1 MITQP
6 MALGSRL
13 LLAVL
18 VLLSGCQLESF
29 AERQAR
35 QRAGYLGE
43 AASSQEPLVWTSR
56 RSPDA
61 DGAIASLLAAHLYG
75 GQARISGELTAQTQ
89 AILQRCEQSAPQ
101 RTSGLNGSAIGLV
114 GVNQDNGL
122 VGVNQDNGVDA
133 AIAANHLVAV
143 VDHRAPGT
151 GNLSLPQARRIDIRP
166 WGATTTILEQQ
177 AQRLSVVLPKPLAC
191 AALGAIVTRTQG
203 LRSASTTPQDR
214 QSAARLARRAG
225 IQQAQLLTSFD
236 LQER

>member
-43 AASSQEPLVWTSR
+43 AASSQEPLVWTSSS
-56 RSPDA
+56 SPDA

-114 GVNQDNGL
+114 GVNQDNG
-122 VGVNQDNGVDA
+122 VDA

-177 AQRLSVVLPKPLAC
+177 AQRLGVVLPKPLAC
-191 AALGAIVTRTQG
+191 AALGAIVMQTQG

>member
-29 AERQAR
+29 GERQTR
-35 QRAGYLGE
+35 QRADYLGE
-43 AASSQEPLVWTSR
+43 DASSQKPLVWTS
-56 RSPDA
+56 SSSADA

-101 RTSGLNGSAIGLV
+101 RTSGRNARAIGVV
-114 GVNQDNGL
+114 GANQG
-122 VGVNQDNGVDA
+122 NGVDA
-133 AIAANHLVAV
+133 AIAANHVVAV

-177 AQRLSVVLPKPLAC
+177 AQRLGVVLPKPLAC
-191 AALGAIVTRTQG
+191 AALGAIVTQTQG
-203 LRSASTTPQDR
+203 LKSASTTPQDR

>member
-114 GVNQDNGL
+114 GVNQDNG
-122 VGVNQDNGVDA
+122 VDA

-151 GNLSLPQARRIDIRP
+151 GNLSLPQARRIDVRP

-177 AQRLSVVLPKPLAC
+177 AQRFGVVLPKPLAC
-191 AALGAIVTRTQG
+191 AALGAIVMQTQG

>member
-114 GVNQDNGL
+114 GANQGNGW
-122 VGVNQDNGVDA
+122 DA

-151 GNLSLPQARRIDIRP
+151 GNLSLPQARRIDVRP

-177 AQRLSVVLPKPLAC
+177 AQRLGVVLPKPLAC
-191 AALGAIVTRTQG
+191 AALGAIVTQTQG
-203 LRSASTTPQDR
+203 LQSASTTPQDR

>member
-29 AERQAR
+29 AERQTR
-35 QRAGYLGE
+35 QRADYLGE
-43 AASSQEPLVWTSR
+43 AASSQEPLVWTSSS
-56 RSPDA
+56 SPDA

-101 RTSGLNGSAIGLV
+101 RTSGLNGSAIGVV
-114 GVNQDNGL
+114 GANQGNGW
-122 VGVNQDNGVDA
+122 DA

-151 GNLSLPQARRIDIRP
+151 GNLSLPQARRIDVRP

-177 AQRLSVVLPKPLAC
+177 AQRLGVVLPKPLAC
-191 AALGAIVTRTQG
+191 AALGAIVTQTQG
-203 LRSASTTPQDR
+203 LQSASTTPQDR

>member
-29 AERQAR
+29 AERQTR
-35 QRAGYLGE
+35 QRADYLGE

-89 AILQRCEQSAPQ
+89 AILQRCEQSVPQ
-101 RTSGLNGSAIGLV
+101 RTSGLNGSAIGVV
-114 GVNQDNGL
+114 GANQGNGW
-122 VGVNQDNGVDA
+122 DA
-133 AIAANHLVAV
+133 AIAANQVVAV

-151 GNLSLPQARRIDIRP
+151 GNLSLPQARRIDVRP

-177 AQRLSVVLPKPLAC
+177 AQRLGVVLPKPLAC
-191 AALGAIVTRTQG
+191 AALGAIVTQTQG

>member
-75 GQARISGELTAQTQ
+75 GQARISGEPTAQTQ

-101 RTSGLNGSAIGLV
+101 RTSRLNGSAIGVV
-114 GVNQDNGL
+114 GANQGNGW
-122 VGVNQDNGVDA
+122 DA
-133 AIAANHLVAV
+133 GIAANHLVAV

-177 AQRLSVVLPKPLAC
+177 AQRLGVVLPKPLAC
-191 AALGAIVTRTQG
+191 AALGAIVMQTQG

>member
-114 GVNQDNGL
+114 GVNQDNG
-122 VGVNQDNGVDA
+122 VDA

-151 GNLSLPQARRIDIRP
+151 GNLSLPQARRIDVRP

-177 AQRLSVVLPKPLAC
+177 AQRLGVVLPKPLAC
-191 AALGAIVTRTQG
+191 AALGAIVMQTQG

>member
-114 GVNQDNGL
+114 GVNQDNG
-122 VGVNQDNGVDA
+122 VDA

-191 AALGAIVTRTQG
+191 AALGAIVTQTQG

>member
-29 AERQAR
+29 AERQTR
-35 QRAGYLGE
+35 QRADYLGE
-43 AASSQEPLVWTSR
+43 AASSQEPLVWTSSS
-56 RSPDA
+56 SPDA

-75 GQARISGELTAQTQ
+75 GQARISGEPTAQTQ

-101 RTSGLNGSAIGLV
+101 RTSRLNGSAIGLV
-114 GVNQDNGL
+114 GANQGNGW
-122 VGVNQDNGVDA
+122 DA
-133 AIAANHLVAV
+133 AIAANHVVAV

-151 GNLSLPQARRIDIRP
+151 GNLSLPQARRIDVRP

-177 AQRLSVVLPKPLAC
+177 AQRLGVVLPKPLAC
-191 AALGAIVTRTQG
+191 AALGAIVMQTQG

>member
-1 MITQP
+1 

-101 RTSGLNGSAIGLV
+101 RTSGLNSSAI
-114 GVNQDNGL
+114 GL

-151 GNLSLPQARRIDIRP
+151 GNLSLPQARRIDVRP

-177 AQRLSVVLPKPLAC
+177 AQRLGVVLPKPLAC
-191 AALGAIVTRTQG
+191 AALGAIVMQTQG

>member
-29 AERQAR
+29 AERQTR
-35 QRAGYLGE
+35 QRADYLGE
-43 AASSQEPLVWTSR
+43 AASNQEPLVWTSSS
-56 RSPDA
+56 SPDA
-61 DGAIASLLAAHLYG
+61 DGAIATLLAAHLYG
-75 GQARISGELTAQTQ
+75 GEARISGEPTAQTQ
-89 AILQRCEQSAPQ
+89 AILQRCEQNAPQ
-101 RTSGLNGSAIGLV
+101 STRGLNSSAIGLV
-114 GVNQDNGL
+114 GANQGNGW
-122 VGVNQDNGVDA
+122 DA
-133 AIAANHLVAV
+133 AIAANHVVAV

-177 AQRLSVVLPKPLAC
+177 AQRLGVVLPKPLAC
-191 AALGAIVTRTQG
+191 AALGAIVTQTQG
-203 LRSASTTPQDR
+203 LQSASTTPQDR
-214 QSAARLARRAG
+214 QGAAGLARRAG

>member
-101 RTSGLNGSAIGLV
+101 RTSGLNGSAIGVV
-114 GVNQDNGL
+114 GANQGNGW
-122 VGVNQDNGVDA
+122 DA
-133 AIAANHLVAV
+133 GIAANHLVAV

-151 GNLSLPQARRIDIRP
+151 GNLSLPQARRIDVRP

-177 AQRLSVVLPKPLAC
+177 AQRLGVVLPKPLAC
-191 AALGAIVTRTQG
+191 AALGAIVTQTQG
-203 LRSASTTPQDR
+203 LQSASTTPQDR

>member
-6 MALGSRL
+6 MALGCRL
-13 LLAVL
+13 LLAVV

-29 AERQAR
+29 AERQTR
-35 QRAGYLGE
+35 QRADYLGE
-43 AASSQEPLVWTSR
+43 AASSQEPLVWTSSS
-56 RSPDA
+56 SPDA

-75 GQARISGELTAQTQ
+75 GEARISGELTAQTQ
-89 AILQRCEQSAPQ
+89 AILQRCEQNAPQ

-114 GVNQDNGL
+114 GA
-122 VGVNQDNGVDA
+122 NQDNGVDA
-133 AIAANHLVAV
+133 AIAANHVVAV

-151 GNLSLPQARRIDIRP
+151 GNLRLPEARRIDVRP

-177 AQRLSVVLPKPLAC
+177 AQHLGVVLPKPLAC
-191 AALGAIVTRTQG
+191 AALGAIVTQTQG
-203 LRSASTTPQDR
+203 LQSASTTPQDR

-225 IQQAQLLTSFD
+225 LQQAQLLTSFD

>member
-43 AASSQEPLVWTSR
+43 AASSQKPLVWTSSS
-56 RSPDA
+56 SPDA

-101 RTSGLNGSAIGLV
+101 RTSRLNGSAIGLV
-114 GVNQDNGL
+114 GANQGNGW
-122 VGVNQDNGVDA
+122 DA

-151 GNLSLPQARRIDIRP
+151 GNLSLPQARRIDVRP

-177 AQRLSVVLPKPLAC
+177 AQSLGVVLPKPLAC
-191 AALGAIVTRTQG
+191 AALGAIVTQTQG
-203 LRSASTTPQDR
+203 LQSASTTPQDR